1 MKMSET
7 FQQIITL
14 MLANNVKFNLN
25 RGSDCYFLSMKDE
38 SGKHIWEIDDSNFN
52 DREDVI
58 FWDKDYDPFT
68 FLNPI
73 TYVRSAYT
81 EMGCLYD

>member
-1 MKMSET
+1 MMMSET
-7 FQQIITL
+7 FRQIIAL
-14 MLANNVKFNLN
+14 MLANGVKFNLK
-25 RGSDCYFLSMKDE
+25 RGSDCYFLTAKDE
-38 SGKHIWEIDDSNFN
+38 NGKHIWEIDDTNFA

-68 FLNPI
+68 FLTPI

-81 EMGCLYD
+81 EMGLFR